1 MKTILS
7 ENAPQ
12 PIGPYSQAKETR
24 DFVFLSG
31 QIAINPNTSKLEGSD
46 IEEQTERVV
55 KNIEA
60 VLKEAKL
67 NFANIVSTTCYLKD
81 INDYRKFNEVY
92 AKHFSVSNPARA
104 TVEVSNLPLDALVEI
119 AIIAEK

>member
-7 ENAPQ
+7 KNAPQ
-12 PIGPYSQAKETR
+12 PVGPYSQAKETR

-31 QIAINPNTSKLEGSD
+31 QIAINPKTSKLEGNN
-46 IEEQTERVV
+46 ITEQTEQVV

-67 NFANIVSTTCYLKD
+67 NLANVVSTTCFLKD
-81 INDYRKFNEVY
+81 INDYKKFNEVY
-92 AKHFSVSNPARA
+92 AKHFGVSNPARA
-104 TVEVSNLPLDALVEI
+104 TVEVSNLPLGALVEI
-119 AIIAEK
+119 TVIAEK